1 MSDSG
6 VDHFF
11 EEDEPLE
18 EIFERFGFTRSD
30 RGLTSVPPGGQA
42 LPSGQFVAIWP
53 SPGHYAPNENA
64 LVQG

>member
-6 VDHFF
+6 ADGFF

-18 EIFERFGFTRSD
+18 EIFERFTRGE

-53 SPGHYAPNENA
+53 SPGHYAPDENA
-64 LVQG
+64 LVQA